1 MPHHATG
8 QGALMHWRI
17 TVDEGTGSIVSPR
30 RDDFKRDLAAV
41 RRDGLLN
48 LEADAQSRA
57 SCRKD
62 PPITV
67 G

>member
-1 MPHHATG
+1 
-8 QGALMHWRI
+8 MHWHI
-17 TVDEGTGSIVSPR
+17 TVDEGTGSIVSPW
-30 RDDFKRDLAAV
+30 RDDFKRDLAAA

-48 LEADAQSRA
+48 FEADAHSRA